1 MQWTEAQ
8 AHTIESRG
16 KNILVSA
23 AAGSGKTA
31 VLIERIKQLILR
43 DKIDV
48 DRFLITTFTN
58 AASQE
63 MRERLEQAIRKEM
76 EQPDADRAF
85 LKRQLDLMY
94 KANIGTFHNF
104 ALEVMHRYFY
114 LTELEPGFVIGD
126 EIQVS
131 ILKKESMDTLFEARF
146 EEDFDRFKAFLR
158 KYSGDRNENRLK
170 DSMRSLYDELRS
182 VPDYF
187 NWAKESTGWFCKDD
201 ALVSTGIAGFLKLAF
216 SGGMKRAIRYYE
228 EAAELLEE
236 SGVDILAAKARE
248 DVEKLYAIEEE
259 LTLDPNRDITSLR
272 DLDLLFQAGKL
283 VGDLKFNTMR
293 VTRDEKGDYEVVKET
308 VSALRKKGKKEID
321 DLRKKYFSRSRE
333 EAEDELKL
341 LYEDTV
347 YLIELLEEFEQI
359 FREKKQDKNM
369 VDFDDVMHYASR
381 ILDDPMAAQEYREK
395 FAYIFIDEFQD
406 SNMLQEIIAGKI
418 CRENNLFMVGDVK
431 QSIYKF
437 RLAEPEIFRSK
448 YELYKKEEETQSEK
462 IDLNSNFRSKRNV
475 TRTVNTVF
483 EAVMEDYDEDA
494 KLHCTAPEEYP
505 GYPSR
510 VTILD
515 RTDMEE
521 LEDEGIE
528 SVDREIAAIAR
539 IVAENRD
546 KMIFDV
552 KKGEERSV
560 DYRDIVILSRN
571 RHMIP
576 TMEKALNDRGIPAF
590 GENPG
595 GYFESVEI
603 EIFVNLLK
611 VIDNTR
617 RDIPLISVMHSPI
630 FDFTAKELAKIRI
643 AFREGSF
650 YQAICSYGE
659 AGRNAEADESAE
671 NLENAEPQETA
682 GFTESAEPA
691 EPVEKPLQEKI
702 RKMQE
707 QMDYWKQLRRTVS
720 LEELLRVLLYETGYY
735 DYCSGLPVGKQ
746 RISNLRML
754 VEKAATFEESNYT
767 GLYGFLSYID
777 AMKKNNLSMG
787 EAKTIGENENVVR
800 IMTVHKSKGLEF
812 PVVILAGV
820 GRTIRF
826 RGSGGSME
834 MHKDCG
840 IGLPLVNR
848 EEGWHRKTLL
858 QRVIEGRK
866 AAEELEEEVR
876 ILYVALTRAIDRLEI
891 VGTVKDLESLDEEQ
905 AGRSSF
911 LDMIYAPLKQAGE
924 EIYVESPEVMAGAS
938 PEQSGSHCAEDLMQ
952 RLRQTA
958 QRISAYQL
966 SDEENSRLKQIAEGL
981 SYEYPYQDAV
991 KVKSKYSVTELSGGS
1006 MEIADEIL
1014 LQKPEF
1020 TREHKGLT
1028 AAQRGT
1034 AMHLVMER
1042 LDFSKALEQGRSYIQ
1057 QIVEQLRST
1066 GSLSEQEAKA
1076 IWIDQ
1081 ILGFFTES
1089 VGKRAARAGSLQKER
1104 EFILQKDVGGELA
1117 IVQGVIDCFFEEE
1130 DGMVLIDYKNS
1141 YVDSE
1146 AAEEEI
1152 RQRYAGQMA
1161 LYKEALESSWGRPV
1175 KETWLYLFHLKKFI
1189 RGDKK
1194 I

>member
-31 VLIERIKQLILR
+31 VLIERIKQLILQ
-43 DKIDV
+43 DKVDV

-76 EQPDADRAF
+76 DQPDADRAF

-131 ILKKESMDTLFEARF
+131 ILKKESVDALFETRF

-170 DSMRSLYDELRS
+170 DNMISLYDELRS

-187 NWAKESTGWFCKDD
+187 KWARESAEWLRSDNV
-201 ALVSTGIAGFLKLAF
+201 LSMTGIAMFLIQAF
-216 SGGMKRAIRYYE
+216 YDGLGKARRYFV
-228 EAAELLEE
+228 EAADLLADN
-236 SGVDILAAKARE
+236 SVWSLAEKARE
-248 DVEKLYAIEEE
+248 DVDRLDSLEE
-259 LTLDPNRDITSLR
+259 IMSLEPEPGVSR
-272 DLDLLFQAGKL
+272 WDELDLLFRAGEL
-283 VGDLKFNTMR
+283 MGDLKFNTMR
-293 VTRDEKGDYEVVKET
+293 AAKDEKDDYEAVKET
-308 VSALRKKGKKEID
+308 VSVLRKKGKKEID
-321 DLRKKYFSRSRE
+321 DLKKKYFSRSRT
-333 EAEDELKL
+333 EAETELKSL
-341 LYEDTV
+341 SGDTA
-347 YLIELLEEFEQI
+347 YLVELLEEFEQI
-359 FREKKQDKNM
+359 FREKKKEKNM
-369 VDFDDVMHYASR
+369 VDFDDVMHYASK
-381 ILDDPMAAQEYREK
+381 ILDDPMAAEEYREK
-395 FAYIFIDEFQD
+395 FTYIFIDEFQD

-462 IDLNSNFRSKRNV
+462 IDLNNNFRSKKNV

-483 EAVMEDYDEDA
+483 EKVMEDYDEDA
-494 KLHCTAPEEYP
+494 RLHCTAPEEYP
-505 GYPSR
+505 GYPTR
-510 VTILD
+510 VTIID
-515 RTDMEE
+515 RSDEAE
-521 LEDEGIE
+521 LEDGDMLE
-528 SVDREIAAIAR
+528 STDREIATIAR
-539 IVAENRD
+539 IVSEN
-546 KMIFDV
+546 KGQSIFDV
-552 KKGEERSV
+552 KKQVERSV
-560 DYRDIVILSRN
+560 EYRDIVILSRN
-571 RHMIP
+571 RHTIP
-576 TMEKALNDRGIPAF
+576 AIEKALNDQGIPAF

-611 VIDNTR
+611 VIDNIR
-617 RDIPLISVMHSPI
+617 QDIPLISVMHSPI

-650 YQAICSYGE
+650 YQAIRSY
-659 AGRNAEADESAE
+659 AE
-671 NLENAEPQETA
+671 T
-682 GFTESAEPA
+682 
-691 EPVEKPLQEKI
+691 PVEVPLQEKV
-702 RKMQE
+702 RKMLE
-707 QMDYWKQLRRTVS
+707 QLTYWKQLRRTVS

-746 RISNLRML
+746 RIFNLRML

-787 EAKTIGENENVVR
+787 EAKTIGENEDVVR

-812 PVVILAGV
+812 PVVILAGA

-826 RGSGGSME
+826 RGSGSSME

-848 EEGWHRKTLL
+848 EEGWHKKTLL
-858 QRVIEGRK
+858 QRVIEGKK

-891 VGTVKDLESLDEEQ
+891 VGTVKDLDSLDEEQ
-905 AGRSSF
+905 AGKRSF
-911 LDMIYAPLKQAGE
+911 LDMVYAPLKLTGE
-924 EIYVESPEVMAGAS
+924 EICVEHLASEEGADELQETGTS
-938 PEQSGSHCAEDLMQ
+938 RHHSTKDLIQQLQ
-952 RLRQTA
+952 RTA
-958 QRISAYQL
+958 QRAADYQL
-966 SDEENSRLKQIAEGL
+966 TAEEQSRMEQINAGL
-981 SYEYPYQDAV
+981 SYQYPYSDAV
-991 KVKSKYSVTELSGGS
+991 KVKSKYSVTELAGGS
-1006 MEIADEIL
+1006 TVSSDEIL

-1020 TREHKGLT
+1020 TREHEGLT
-1028 AAQRGT
+1028 AAQRGS
-1034 AMHLVMER
+1034 AMHLVMEH
-1042 LDFSKALEQGRSYIQ
+1042 LDFAKALEHGGSYIRET
-1057 QIVEQLRST
+1057 VEKLRST
-1066 GSLSEQEAKA
+1066 GAFSEQEAKA
-1076 IWIDQ
+1076 IRIDQ
-1081 ILGFFTES
+1081 IQGFFAAPT
-1089 VGKRAARAGSLQKER
+1089 GRRAAQARTLQKER
-1104 EFILQKDVGGELA
+1104 EFILQKDVSGTQA
-1117 IVQGVIDCFFEEE
+1117 IVQGIIDCFFEEE
-1130 DGMVLIDYKNS
+1130 DGMVIIDYKNS
-1141 YVDSE
+1141 YVGSE
-1146 AAEEEI
+1146 AEEEEL
-1152 RQRYAGQMA
+1152 RQRYGEQLA
-1161 LYKEALESSWGRPV
+1161 LYKEALEASWGRPV
-1175 KETWLYLFHLKKFI
+1175 KETWLYLFYLKKFI
-1189 RGDKK
+1189 RTDEKF
-1194 I
+1194 

>member
-31 VLIERIKQLILR
+31 VLIERIKQLILQ
-43 DKIDV
+43 DKVDV

-76 EQPDADRAF
+76 DQPDADRAF

-131 ILKKESMDTLFEARF
+131 IVKKESVDALFETRF

-170 DSMRSLYDELRS
+170 DNMIGLYDELRS

-187 NWAKESTGWFCKDD
+187 RWAKESTEWFCKDD
-201 ALVSTGIAGFLKLAF
+201 ALVSTGIAQFLIQAF
-216 SGGMKRAIRYYE
+216 YDGIAKARRYYE
-228 EAAELLEE
+228 EAAELLED
-236 SGVDILAAKARE
+236 SSVLILAAKARE
-248 DVEKLYAIEEE
+248 DVDRLDSLEEIMSI
-259 LTLDPNRDITSLR
+259 DPEPGVSRWDE
-272 DLDLLFQAGKL
+272 LDLLFRAGEML
-283 VGDLKFNTMR
+283 GDLKFNTMR
-293 VTRDEKGDYEVVKET
+293 ATKDEKDDYEAVKEI

-321 DLRKKYFSRSRE
+321 DLRKKYFSRSRK
-333 EAEDELKL
+333 EAEEELKQ
-341 LYEDTV
+341 LYEDTS

-359 FREKKQDKNM
+359 FREKKQEKNM
-369 VDFDDVMHYASR
+369 VDFDDVMHYAMK

-475 TRTVNTVF
+475 TKTVNSVF
-483 EAVMEDYDEDA
+483 EAVMDDYDEDA

-515 RTDMEE
+515 RMDMEE

-539 IVAENRD
+539 IVAENKG

-576 TMEKALNDRGIPAF
+576 AMEKALNDQGIPAF

-630 FDFTAKELAKIRI
+630 FDFTAKELAGIRL

-650 YQAICSYGE
+650 YQAVCSYEE
-659 AGRNAEADESAE
+659 AGKNTEA
-671 NLENAEPQETA
+671 
-682 GFTESAEPA
+682 AEPA

-702 RKMQE
+702 RKMRE
-707 QMDYWKQLRRTVS
+707 QLDYWKQLRRTVS

-812 PVVILAGV
+812 PVVILAGA

-848 EEGWHRKTLL
+848 EEGWHKKTLL
-858 QRVIEGRK
+858 QRVIEGKK

-891 VGTVKDLESLDEEQ
+891 VGTVKDLESLDEER

-911 LDMIYAPLKQAGE
+911 LDMVYAPLKQAGE
-924 EIYVESPEVMAGAS
+924 EICVESPEVMAGAS
-938 PEQSGSHCAEDLMQ
+938 PEQSGSHSAEDLMQ

-958 QRISAYQL
+958 QRVSTYQL
-966 SDEENSRLKQIAEGL
+966 SDEENSRMEQITENL
-981 SYEYPYQDAV
+981 SYEYPYQEAV
-991 KVKSKYSVTELSGGS
+991 KVKSKYSVTELAGGS
-1006 MEIADEIL
+1006 TDLADEIL

-1042 LDFSKALEQGRSYIQ
+1042 LDFAKALEQGRSYIQ
-1057 QIVEQLRST
+1057 QTVEQLRST
-1066 GSLSEQEAKA
+1066 GSLSEEEAKA
-1076 IWIDQ
+1076 IRIDQ
-1081 ILGFFTES
+1081 ILGFFAEN

-1104 EFILQKDVGGELA
+1104 EFIIQKDVSGEQA

-1146 AAEEEI
+1146 EAEEEI
-1152 RQRYAGQMA
+1152 RQRYAEQLA
-1161 LYKEALESSWGRPV
+1161 LYKEALEASWGKPV
-1175 KETWLYLFHLKKFI
+1175 KETYLYLFHLKKFI
-1189 RGDKK
+1189 RGDEK
-1194 I
+1194 ISK